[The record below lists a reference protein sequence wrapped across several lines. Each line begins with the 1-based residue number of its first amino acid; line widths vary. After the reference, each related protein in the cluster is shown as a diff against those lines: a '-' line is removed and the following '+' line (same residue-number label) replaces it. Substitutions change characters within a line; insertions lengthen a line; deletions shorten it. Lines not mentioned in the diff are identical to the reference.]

1 MKRTSLQ
8 THVEDMMRI
17 RFVLLFCLSLVF
29 FSGSK
34 GAPAKEADAKVYSSN
49 PEANAL
55 YIQGMEYLSKG
66 DPRKG
71 GTLENAHKA
80 QELFRQ
86 ATQKDPKFALAY
98 IGQSDALEVGS
109 FSVSGAVIPATIYRQ
124 QEAFALKAAQLDDNL
139 PQAHLLLA
147 EIYYDNEYD
156 WVKTEK
162 ELKRVIE
169 LSPNLV
175 GAHTRYALFLGTMGR
190 FEEAEAQAKLAQ
202 TLDEKSAM
210 PHRALLRILYW
221 QRKDDEALEQ
231 GREALK
237 KDKNDIPTHF
247 FMGLVYIHQGQF
259 EKGIE
264 EEKISVTLGDAG
276 SLAALAYAYAAAGN
290 KAGVAETLE
299 RFNNHP
305 SHNIVNYR
313 LAAVYVALG
322 DKDRALDLIEKDYRQ
337 RNSWVNWLKVDPVM
351 DPLRQEPRFKK
362 LMRKMNFKS

>member
-1 MKRTSLQ
+1 MKT
-8 THVEDMMRI
+8 
-17 RFVLLFCLSLVF
+17 RFVLLFCLLLGFNSAYSTPESSGF
-29 FSGSK
+29 FAGSDGPTPK
-34 GAPAKEADAKVYSSN
+34 GADAKVYSSN

-55 YIQGMEYLSKG
+55 YIQGLEYLSKG

-80 QELFRQ
+80 QDLFRQ
-86 ATQKDPKFALAY
+86 ATEKDPKFALAY

-139 PQAHLLLA
+139 AQAHLLLA

-169 LSPNLV
+169 LAPNLV
-175 GAHTRYALFLGTMGR
+175 SAHTRYGLFLGTMGR

-202 TLDEKSAM
+202 TIDEKSAV
-210 PHRALLRILYW
+210 PNRAMLRILYW
-221 QRKDDEALEQ
+221 QHKDDEALAQ
-231 GREALK
+231 GMEALR
-237 KDKNDIPTHF
+237 KDKADIPTHF
-247 FMGLVYIHQGQF
+247 FMGLVYLHQGKF

-264 EEKISVTLGDAG
+264 EEKIAVTLGDAG
-276 SLAALAYAYAAAGN
+276 SLAALAYAYAEAGN
-290 KAGVAETLE
+290 KAGVDETLE

-322 DKDRALDLIEKDYRQ
+322 DKGRALDLIEKDYRQ
-337 RNSWVNWLKVDPVM
+337 RNSWVNWLKVDPAM

>member
-1 MKRTSLQ
+1 MKIQ
-8 THVEDMMRI
+8 VA
-17 RFVLLFCLSLVF
+17 LLLCLTLGF
-29 FSGSK
+29 NAGYA
-34 GAPAKEADAKVYSSN
+34 APESSALFPVSQAAQAKEADAKVYSKN

-55 YIQGMEYLSKG
+55 YVQGLEFLSKG

-86 ATQKDPKFALAY
+86 AVEKDPNFALAY

-109 FSVSGAVIPATIYRQ
+109 FSVSGAVIPSTIYRQ
-124 QEAFALKAAQLDDNL
+124 QEAFALKAAQLDDSL
-139 PQAHLLLA
+139 TEAHLLLA
-147 EIYYDNEYD
+147 EIYYDNAYD
-156 WVKTEK
+156 WPKAEK
-162 ELKRVIE
+162 ELKRAIE

-175 GAHTRYALFLGTMGR
+175 PAHTRYALFLGTMGR
-190 FEEAEAQAKLAQ
+190 FEEAEAQVKLAAAINPN
-202 TLDEKSAM
+202 SAT
-210 PHRALLRILYW
+210 PNRALLRIRYW
-221 QRKDDEALEQ
+221 QHKDAEALEQ

-237 KDKNDIPTHF
+237 KDKGDIPTHF
-247 FMGLVYIHQGQF
+247 FMGLVYLQQGEF

-264 EEKISVTLGDAG
+264 EEKIAVTLGDAG
-276 SLAALAYAYAAAGN
+276 SLAALAYAYAVAGN
-290 KAGVAETLE
+290 KPGVTETLE

-322 DKDRALDLIEKDYRQ
+322 DKNRALDLIEKDYEQ
-337 RNSWVNWLKVDPVM
+337 RNSWVNWLKIDPVM

-362 LMRKMNFKS
+362 LMEKMNFKS

>member
-1 MKRTSLQ
+1 MK
-8 THVEDMMRI
+8 V
-17 RFVLLFCLSLVF
+17 RFILLFCLSLSF
-29 FSGSK
+29 NSGYAIAESSGSSHENQ
-34 GAPAKEADAKVYSSN
+34 GTQPREVDTKVYSKN

-55 YIQGMEYLSKG
+55 YIQGKEYLSNG

-86 ATQKDPKFALAY
+86 ATEKDPNFALAY

-124 QEAFALKAAQLDDNL
+124 QEAFALKAAQLDDSL

-156 WVKTEK
+156 WAKTEK

-169 LSPNLV
+169 LAPNLV
-175 GAHTRYALFLGTMGR
+175 TAHTRYALFLGTMGR
-190 FEEAEAQAKLAQ
+190 FEEAEAQVKLAQ
-202 TLDEKSAM
+202 TIDEKSAT

-221 QRKDDEALEQ
+221 QHKDDEALAQ
-231 GREALK
+231 GMEALK
-237 KDKNDIPTHF
+237 KDKADIPTHF

-290 KAGVAETLE
+290 KAGVDETLV

-322 DKDRALDLIEKDYRQ
+322 DKDRALDLIETDYRQ

-351 DPLRQEPRFKK
+351 DPLRNEPRFKK
-362 LMRKMNFKS
+362 LMRKMNFKQ

>member
-1 MKRTSLQ
+1 MK
-8 THVEDMMRI
+8 I
-17 RFVLLFCLSLVF
+17 RFALLFCLSLVF
-29 FSGSK
+29 NAAYAAPGSSGVFSGSE
-34 GAPAKEADAKVYSSN
+34 GVPPAEAEEKIYSKN

-55 YIQGMEYLSKG
+55 YIQGKEYLSKG

-86 ATQKDPKFALAY
+86 AAEKDPKFALAY
-98 IGQSDALEVGS
+98 IGQSDALEVAS

-124 QEAFALKAAQLDDNL
+124 QEAFALKAAELDDTL

-147 EIYYDNEYD
+147 EIYFDNAYD

-169 LSPNLV
+169 LAPNLLL
-175 GAHTRYALFLGTMGR
+175 ARIRYSLFLGTMGR
-190 FEEAEAQAKLAQ
+190 FEEAETQAKLAQ
-202 TLDEKSAM
+202 TIDEKSGA
-210 PHRALLRILYW
+210 PHRALMRILYW
-221 QRKDDEALEQ
+221 QRKDDEALAE
-231 GREALK
+231 GLEALK

-247 FMGLVYIHQGQF
+247 FMGLVYLHQGQF

-276 SLAALAYAYAAAGN
+276 SLAALAYAYAMAGN
-290 KAGVAETLE
+290 KEKVAETLE

-322 DKDRALDLIEKDYRQ
+322 DKERALDLIEKDYQQ
-337 RNSWVNWLKVDPVM
+337 RNSWVNWLKVDPCM
-351 DPLRQEPRFKK
+351 DPIRQEARFKK
-362 LMRKMNFKS
+362 LMQKMNFKP